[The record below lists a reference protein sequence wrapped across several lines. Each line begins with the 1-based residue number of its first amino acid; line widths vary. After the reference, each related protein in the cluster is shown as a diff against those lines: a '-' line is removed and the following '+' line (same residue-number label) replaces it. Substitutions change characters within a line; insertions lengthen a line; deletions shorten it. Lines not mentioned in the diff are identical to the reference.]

1 MIIKLLEIN
10 ESYIE
15 VSNMVFMILKLMGD
29 NSNMLKEVIDI
40 MMLLFKN
47 IDFFYGNKDPGD
59 LFWVALF

>member
-1 MIIKLLEIN
+1 
-10 ESYIE
+10 
-15 VSNMVFMILKLMGD
+15 MVFMILKLMGD